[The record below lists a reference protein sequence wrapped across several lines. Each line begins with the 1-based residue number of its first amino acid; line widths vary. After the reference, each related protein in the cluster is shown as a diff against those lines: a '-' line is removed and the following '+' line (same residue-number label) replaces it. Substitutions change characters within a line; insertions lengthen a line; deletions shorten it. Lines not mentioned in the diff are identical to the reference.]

1 MKLKSQLKAPI
12 CWIALMLVMSGAKC
26 GADVE
31 VGVDNKTLDVLKQG
45 IEELRR
51 QPDRGE
57 ETMLATVK

>member
-1 MKLKSQLKAPI
+1 
-12 CWIALMLVMSGAKC
+12 MLVMSGAKC